1 MNAVKLNE
9 GFDLVCVWS
18 ATLIGEKHASEFENW
33 FKNEFDIEV
42 QYLEEVTTLPDRDKD
57 GNVVE
62 KTGGRN
68 DVFFA
73 TKCENA
79 SKFTIPR
86 LHFGIRWAEDAI
98 PQYENIYPKR
108 IKNYLQ
114 CNKLLTS

>member
-9 GFDLVCVWS
+9 GFYLVCVWS
-18 ATLIGEKHASEFENW
+18 GTLIGKKHASDFENW

-73 TKCENA
+73 IKREDA
-79 SKFTIPR
+79 SKFAIPR
-86 LHFGIRWAEDAI
+86 LHFDIRWAEDAI
-98 PQYENIYPKR
+98 PQDENIYPKYV
-108 IKNYLQ
+108 KEYL
-114 CNKLLTS
+114 K

>member
-9 GFDLVCVWS
+9 GFDLVCVLS

-42 QYLEEVTTLPDRDKD
+42 QYLEEVTTLPYRDKD

-68 DVFFA
+68 DLFFA
-73 TKCENA
+73 IKHENA
-79 SKFTIPR
+79 SKFAISR
-86 LHFGIRWAEDAI
+86 LHYDIRWADDAI
-98 PQYENIYPKR
+98 TQDKNIYPKHVR
-108 IKNYLQ
+108 KYL
-114 CNKLLTS
+114 K

>member
-73 TKCENA
+73 IKREDA
-79 SKFTIPR
+79 SKFAIPR
-86 LHFGIRWAEDAI
+86 LHFSIRWVEDAI
-98 PQYENIYPKR
+98 LQDENIYPKYV
-108 IKNYLQ
+108 KEYL
-114 CNKLLTS
+114 K

>member
-18 ATLIGEKHASEFENW
+18 GTLIGEKHASDFENW

-73 TKCENA
+73 IKRESA
-79 SKFTIPR
+79 SKFAFPR
-86 LHFGIRWAEDAI
+86 LHFDIRWAKDAI
-98 PQYENIYPKR
+98 PQDENIYPKYV
-108 IKNYLQ
+108 KEYL
-114 CNKLLTS
+114 K

>member
-9 GFDLVCVWS
+9 GFDLVCVWP
-18 ATLIGEKHASEFENW
+18 AILIGEKHASDFENW
-33 FKNEFDIEV
+33 FKNEFGIEV
-42 QYLEEVTTLPDRDKD
+42 KYLEEVTTLPDRDKD

-73 TKCENA
+73 TKRENA
-79 SKFTIPR
+79 SKLAIPR

-98 PQYENIYPKR
+98 PQYENIYPKYV
-108 IKNYLQ
+108 KEYL
-114 CNKLLTS
+114 K

>member
-18 ATLIGEKHASEFENW
+18 GTLIGEKHASDFENW

-73 TKCENA
+73 IKREDA
-79 SKFTIPR
+79 SKFAIPR
-86 LHFGIRWAEDAI
+86 LHFSIRWAEDAI
-98 PQYENIYPKR
+98 LQDENIYTKYV
-108 IKNYLQ
+108 KEYL
-114 CNKLLTS
+114 K

>member
-18 ATLIGEKHASEFENW
+18 KTLIGEKHASDFENW

-73 TKCENA
+73 IKRESA
-79 SKFTIPR
+79 SKFVIPR
-86 LHFGIRWAEDAI
+86 LHFDIRWAEDAI
-98 PQYENIYPKR
+98 PQDENIYPKYV
-108 IKNYLQ
+108 KEYL
-114 CNKLLTS
+114 K

>member
-73 TKCENA
+73 IKREDA
-79 SKFTIPR
+79 SKFAIPR
-86 LHFGIRWAEDAI
+86 LHFSIRWVEDAI
-98 PQYENIYPKR
+98 LQDENIYPKY
-108 IKNYLQ
+108 IKEYL
-114 CNKLLTS
+114 K

>member
-9 GFDLVCVWS
+9 GFDLVCVWP

-33 FKNEFDIEV
+33 FKTEFDIEV

-73 TKCENA
+73 IKREDA
-79 SKFTIPR
+79 SKFAIPR
-86 LHFGIRWAEDAI
+86 LHFSIRWVEDAI
-98 PQYENIYPKR
+98 LQDENIYHKYV
-108 IKNYLQ
+108 KEYL
-114 CNKLLTS
+114 K

>member
-18 ATLIGEKHASEFENW
+18 GTLIGEKHASEFENW

-73 TKCENA
+73 IKREDA
-79 SKFTIPR
+79 SKFVIPR
-86 LHFGIRWAEDAI
+86 LHFSIRWVEDAI
-98 PQYENIYPKR
+98 LQDENIYPKYV
-108 IKNYLQ
+108 KEYL
-114 CNKLLTS
+114 K

>member
-18 ATLIGEKHASEFENW
+18 GTLIGEKHASDFENW

-73 TKCENA
+73 IKREDA
-79 SKFTIPR
+79 SKFVIPR
-86 LHFGIRWAEDAI
+86 LHFSIRWVEDAI
-98 PQYENIYPKR
+98 LQDENIYPKYV
-108 IKNYLQ
+108 KEYL
-114 CNKLLTS
+114 K

>member
-18 ATLIGEKHASEFENW
+18 GTLIGEKHASEFENW

-73 TKCENA
+73 IKREDA
-79 SKFTIPR
+79 SKFVIPCFR
-86 LHFGIRWAEDAI
+86 FGICWAEDAI
-98 PQYENIYPKR
+98 PQDENIYPKYV
-108 IKNYLQ
+108 KEYL
-114 CNKLLTS
+114 K

>member
-73 TKCENA
+73 IKREDA
-79 SKFTIPR
+79 SKFAIPR
-86 LHFGIRWAEDAI
+86 LHFSIRWVEDAI
-98 PQYENIYPKR
+98 LQDESIYPKYV
-108 IKNYLQ
+108 KEYL
-114 CNKLLTS
+114 K

>member
-18 ATLIGEKHASEFENW
+18 GTLIGEKHASDFENW

-73 TKCENA
+73 IKREDA
-79 SKFTIPR
+79 SKFAIPR
-86 LHFGIRWAEDAI
+86 LHYGIRGVEDAI
-98 PQYENIYPKR
+98 HQDKNIYPKYV
-108 IKNYLQ
+108 KEYL
-114 CNKLLTS
+114 K

>member
-18 ATLIGEKHASEFENW
+18 AILIGEKHASDFENW

-62 KTGGRN
+62 KRVVETMCFSPSN
-68 DVFFA
+68 V
-73 TKCENA
+73 KM
-79 SKFTIPR
+79 
-86 LHFGIRWAEDAI
+86 
-98 PQYENIYPKR
+98 
-108 IKNYLQ
+108 LQ
-114 CNKLLTS
+114 NL

>member
-18 ATLIGEKHASEFENW
+18 ATPIGEKHASEFENW

-57 GNVVE
+57 DNVVE

-73 TKCENA
+73 IKREDA
-79 SKFTIPR
+79 SKFAIPR
-86 LHFGIRWAEDAI
+86 LHFDIRWAEDAI
-98 PQYENIYPKR
+98 PQDENIYPKYV
-108 IKNYLQ
+108 KEYL
-114 CNKLLTS
+114 K

>member
-18 ATLIGEKHASEFENW
+18 AILIGKKHASDFENW

-42 QYLEEVTTLPDRDKD
+42 QYLEEVTTLPERDKD

-73 TKCENA
+73 IKCEDA
-79 SKFTIPR
+79 SKLAIPR
-86 LHFGIRWAEDAI
+86 LHFDIRWAEDAI
-98 PQYENIYPKR
+98 PQDENIYPKYV
-108 IKNYLQ
+108 KEYL
-114 CNKLLTS
+114 K

>member
-18 ATLIGEKHASEFENW
+18 GTLIGEKHESEFENW

-73 TKCENA
+73 IKREDA
-79 SKFTIPR
+79 SKFAIPR
-86 LHFGIRWAEDAI
+86 LHFSIRLVEDAI
-98 PQYENIYPKR
+98 LQDENIYPKYV
-108 IKNYLQ
+108 KEYL
-114 CNKLLTS
+114 K

>member
-18 ATLIGEKHASEFENW
+18 ATLIGGKHASEFENW
-33 FKNEFDIEV
+33 FKNEFDVEV
-42 QYLEEVTTLPDRDKD
+42 QYLEEVTTLPDRDKY

-73 TKCENA
+73 IKREDA
-79 SKFTIPR
+79 SKFAIPR
-86 LHFGIRWAEDAI
+86 LHFSIRWVEDAI
-98 PQYENIYPKR
+98 LQDENIYPKYV
-108 IKNYLQ
+108 KEYL
-114 CNKLLTS
+114 K

>member
-9 GFDLVCVWS
+9 GFDLVCVWP
-18 ATLIGEKHASEFENW
+18 ATVVGKKCVSGFENW

-73 TKCENA
+73 IKRESA
-79 SKFTIPR
+79 SKFVIPR
-86 LHFGIRWAEDAI
+86 LHFDIRWAEDAI
-98 PQYENIYPKR
+98 PQDENIYPKYV
-108 IKNYLQ
+108 KEYL
-114 CNKLLTS
+114 K

>member
-18 ATLIGEKHASEFENW
+18 GTLIGEKHASEFENW

-73 TKCENA
+73 IKREDA
-79 SKFTIPR
+79 SKFSIPR
-86 LHFGIRWAEDAI
+86 LHFSIRWVEDAI
-98 PQYENIYPKR
+98 LQDENIYPKYV
-108 IKNYLQ
+108 KEYL
-114 CNKLLTS
+114 K

>member
-18 ATLIGEKHASEFENW
+18 GTLIGEKHASDFENW

-73 TKCENA
+73 IKREDA
-79 SKFTIPR
+79 SKFAIPCFR
-86 LHFGIRWAEDAI
+86 FGISWAEDAI
-98 PQYENIYPKR
+98 PQDENIYPKYV
-108 IKNYLQ
+108 KEYL
-114 CNKLLTS
+114 K